1 MWYCVVHSFVT
12 ISKCE
17 TTNQIVK
24 TLQELQYC
32 NIMASAV
39 LQHCVQWETLAK
51 ILDMPPLISA
61 LICFPCF
68 FSVIIFS
75 LFLQISS
82 LSSNFVIGFMTH
94 LENCSEIVL
103 LCDSFDFCRLYI
115 WYYGFY
121 SLHIN
126 NCNFCHV
133 LCIFFMKIEFVS
145 FFSSLKKMQF
155 FSTSYVQFWIVES
168 KKFLEWLFNSTF
180 ALFLSLYFCNE
191 SFVNAALG
199 YYYSYTLCN
208 SCISPPSRRNI

>member
-1 MWYCVVHSFVT
+1 
-12 ISKCE
+12 
-17 TTNQIVK
+17 
-24 TLQELQYC
+24 
-32 NIMASAV
+32 MASAV

-82 LSSNFVIGFMTH
+82 LSSNFAIGFMTH

-115 WYYGFY
+115 WNYGFY

-126 NCNFCHV
+126 NCKLCHV

-145 FFSSLKKMQF
+145 FFSCFHKKKC
-155 FSTSYVQFWIVES
+155 SSSPLAT
-168 KKFLEWLFNSTF
+168 FNSESWKAKSFWSGSSTQLLPSFWVYTF
-180 ALFLSLYFCNE
+180 VMKVL
-191 SFVNAALG
+191 
-199 YYYSYTLCN
+199 
-208 SCISPPSRRNI
+208 